1 MECGII
7 PLGSKNREQCC
18 LINTDDFAILPY
30 IARQTGIRI
39 IQLRGNLILQGI
51 IYNTIF
57 PNMVS
62 INKKRPAIRKPL
74 LFRFRL

>member
-1 MECGII
+1 M
-7 PLGSKNREQCC
+7 
-18 LINTDDFAILPY
+18 
-30 IARQTGIRI
+30 ARQTGIRI